1 MKSIFRSLL
10 YSAMVLVAGFAASCT
25 ENEEGTGGYQG
36 IPTIKVT
43 PASLNVALAGGTTE
57 QVVVETPAEWTLD
70 IDTEGV
76 VASAMSGNGDAVITF
91 EVPAAEAM
99 RTIKAVFTATGY
111 VSGYPITKKASV
123 SISQS
128 DSDIPSVDGS
138 FVYYENGGESVS
150 KVDGYWPYV
159 DAYTGWNPQGGE
171 GFDQS
176 GVTYT
181 GKNASVRNSGKS
193 WAPVGATYATDAPYA
208 YLQAKDGV
216 EFIIHN
222 IKIKSGV
229 KNYTFSFTAH
239 NQYANEI
246 ASPYTPAPVSPLKS
260 GENLT
265 VEVSVDGT
273 NFGAVTYS
281 TMADGNW
288 EYAIAPF
295 TLPADADKLF
305 VRFSNYK
312 ADTTTPLPST
322 AYQYQAALRFDDFRL
337 VEGGNGPVVDFNNAG
352 GGSGEVVEGT
362 IDAILAG
369 GEGTY
374 SLKNAWVVA
383 TYGRGCLI
391 TDASGK
397 YILCYMGTGATIPAV
412 GAVVDVDGA
421 VTTYAGLLQFGAD
434 AKVTATGETKTVD
447 NGTAAAMTGAD
458 LDAYVSAP
466 VVKYASF
473 EGALVIDGNYYN
485 VTVEGASTAIGSLS
499 YPAGEIAT
507 QLSSLNGKGIKV
519 TGYLIGV
526 SSGKFTNM
534 MVTAVSATGD
544 DPEQP
549 ESTTASKIDKVA
561 SLVAGNYIMSGY
573 LESYDT
579 YNWAANP
586 YHCWTGKIA
595 TSSNK
600 NYLET
605 VAYSYAD
612 GVLSPGSGV
621 LSQPAVVT
629 VVAVEGKAN
638 TFYIK
643 VGNEYLVNNGASN
656 HQVGLSANSAEWVA
670 ADHAKGGIV
679 FTSNGASLG
688 TGNATK
694 NHIRSYIDQ
703 ANLACGVVF
712 FTTDGTV
719 VPDPTPDPEPDPT
732 PGETKTIAQILAA
745 GSGAS
750 LSGTIEGVVI
760 SNMALNNLTS
770 KKGLYVQDETGALQ
784 FYLAANHELAFGTK
798 VKIDLTGT
806 TLGDYNGAVQ
816 ISGLA
821 LEKITTLSTNNTV
834 EPKVVTIA
842 DFLVNKY
849 EGQYVA
855 IEGVQVS
862 SSDLTK
868 TWVMGG
874 AHTSINVE
882 DAAGNKFVVF
892 SSKYATYGTET
903 VAQGSGTIKGIAS
916 INKGAMQIIFAQ
928 ASDYA
933 SLTGARFDGTVTPDP
948 DPTPTPGDAKTL
960 PYAESFT
967 TSQGDFTINN
977 VTLGTLSYVWQHSTY
992 NGDGYMKASAF
1003 MNSAAVAAESWL
1015 VSPAISLAGATSPVV
1030 TFTHA
1035 HKFAGTPSEELT
1047 LWVSA
1052 NDGAWEQVTIPTY
1065 SDNSS
1070 WTFVESGEISLAKY
1084 VGSTVKVAFKYVST
1098 TSNAGTWEV
1107 KNFSVAEASGAVTPD
1122 PTPEPDP
1129 TPGTG
1134 TTISAALNASLTW
1147 TEETDA
1153 TYGKGFYTT
1162 VDGVKM
1168 GYYQGTSTSTP
1179 TAAKDDHI
1187 RVYKSSLF
1195 VVVPAAGQKVKSVNF
1210 NAISASYALDMTV
1223 EGADKA
1229 VGNTDNGTITWSG
1242 SVDKFVATASEGQ
1255 VRIKDISVVVE

>member
-1 MKSIFRSLL
+1 MKNIFRSLL

-25 ENEEGTGGYQG
+25 ENDEEGTGGYQG

-99 RTIKAVFTATGY
+99 RTIKATFTATGY

-128 DSDIPSVDGS
+128 DSDIPVVGGA
-138 FVYYENGGESVS
+138 FVYYEDGGESVS

-159 DAYTGWNPQGGE
+159 DKYTGWNPQGGE

-222 IKIKSGV
+222 INIKSGV

-273 NFGAVTYS
+273 NFGAITYS

-337 VEGGNGPVVDFNNAG
+337 VEGGNGPVVDFNNAIG
-352 GGSGEVVEGT
+352 GGSTGGGDVPTEAVKATVAEFLAATEDGTTYYELTGVISNVTNTTYGNFDLTDSTGTVLIYGLCSPTGEQKYWAASGAKSGDT
-362 IDAILAG
+362 ITVRTLRTSYNNTPQGKDAIFVSLVPGEGGDEPTPEPAEGAYASDVPFVCAADDSNNCCYGHKDTNIGGSAVTGFKLGTGSKTGYFKSGAVGVDGDKYLNFYAVAWKGKSATLYMRVNG
-369 GEGTY
+369 GETTSFELNAHVGATGNPPYLYLTAESSDHY
-374 SLKNAWVVA
+374 SVKLDGL
-383 TYGRGCLI
+383 TTSSTI
-391 TDASGK
+391 EFSTDASFS
-397 YILCYMGTGATIPAV
+397 AV
-412 GAVVDVDGA
+412 AND
-421 VTTYAGLLQFGAD
+421 T
-434 AKVTATGETKTVD
+434 
-447 NGTAAAMTGAD
+447 
-458 LDAYVSAP
+458 
-466 VVKYASF
+466 
-473 EGALVIDGNYYN
+473 
-485 VTVEGASTAIGSLS
+485 
-499 YPAGEIAT
+499 
-507 QLSSLNGKGIKV
+507 
-519 TGYLIGV
+519 
-526 SSGKFTNM
+526 SGR
-534 MVTAVSATGD
+534 A
-544 DPEQP
+544 
-549 ESTTASKIDKVA
+549 
-561 SLVAGNYIMSGY
+561 
-573 LESYDT
+573 
-579 YNWAANP
+579 
-586 YHCWTGKIA
+586 
-595 TSSNK
+595 
-600 NYLET
+600 
-605 VAYSYAD
+605 
-612 GVLSPGSGV
+612 
-621 LSQPAVVT
+621 
-629 VVAVEGKAN
+629 
-638 TFYIK
+638 
-643 VGNEYLVNNGASN
+643 
-656 HQVGLSANSAEWVA
+656 
-670 ADHAKGGIV
+670 IV
-679 FTSNGASLG
+679 FGMKLTDEPLG
-688 TGNATK
+688 TDNPG
-694 NHIRSYIDQ
+694 
-703 ANLACGVVF
+703 G
-712 FTTDGTV
+712 TT
-719 VPDPTPDPEPDPT
+719 PEPEPDPT

-745 GSGAS
+745 GTGAT
-750 LSGTIEGVVI
+750 LDGTIEGVVI
-760 SNMALNNLTS
+760 SNMELNNLTS

-798 VKIDLTGT
+798 VRIDLTGA
-806 TLGDYNGAVQ
+806 TLADYNGAVQ

-821 LEKITTLSTNNTV
+821 LEKITTVSTGNTV

-842 DFLVNKY
+842 DFLANKY
-849 EGQYVA
+849 EGQYIA
-855 IEGVQVS
+855 IEGVQVAAA
-862 SSDLTK
+862 DLTK
-868 TWVMGG
+868 TWVTGS
-874 AHTSINVE
+874 AHTSINME
-882 DAAGNKFVVF
+882 DANGNKFVVF

-903 VAQGSGTIKGIAS
+903 VAQGSGTIKGISS
-916 INKGAMQIIFAQ
+916 ISKGAMQLIFAQ

-933 SLTGARFDGTVTPDP
+933 SLTGARFDGGATPEP
-948 DPTPTPGDAKTL
+948 EPTPTPGDAKTL
-960 PYAESFT
+960 PYAESFA
-967 TSQGDFTINN
+967 TSQGDFTIND

-992 NGDGYMKASAF
+992 NSDGYMKASAF
-1003 MNSAAVAAESWL
+1003 MNNAAVVAESWL

-1065 SDNSS
+1065 SDNNS

-1084 VGSTVKVAFKYVST
+1084 VGSTVKVAFKYIST
-1098 TSNAGTWEV
+1098 ASKAGTWEV

-1122 PTPEPDP
+1122 PTPDPEP

-1134 TTISAALNASLTW
+1134 TTVSAALNASLTW

-1179 TAAKDDHI
+1179 VAAKDDHI
-1187 RVYKSSLF
+1187 RVYKSSHF
-1195 VVVPAAGQKVKSVNF
+1195 VVVPPAGQKVKNVNI
-1210 NAISASYALDMTV
+1210 NVTYAATYALNMTV
-1223 EGADKA
+1223 EGADNA
-1229 VGNTDNGTITWSG
+1229 VGNKDNGTITWSG

-1255 VRIKDISVVVE
+1255 VRIKDISVVIE

>member
-99 RTIKAVFTATGY
+99 RTIKATFTATGY

-159 DAYTGWNPQGGE
+159 DKYTGWNPQGGE

-222 IKIKSGV
+222 INIKSGV

-322 AYQYQAALRFDDFRL
+322 EYQYQAALRFDDFRL
-337 VEGGNGPVVDFNNAG
+337 VEGGNGPVVDFNNAIG
-352 GGSGEVVEGT
+352 GGNTGGGNVPTEAVKATVAEFLAAAEDGTTYYELTGT
-362 IDAILAG
+362 ITNVVNTTYGNFDLTDETGTVYIYGLSSPTGEQKYWAASGAKKGDTITVRTLRTSYNNTPQGKDAIFVSLVPGEGGDEPTPEPAEGAYASDVPFVCSADDSANAAYSLAATTISGQAATGFKLGKSKQQGKFTSKAIGVAGTKYINFYAAAWKGTTATLYFRVDGGAVQSVALAG
-369 GEGTY
+369 
-374 SLKNAWVVA
+374 N
-383 TYGRGCLI
+383 
-391 TDASGK
+391 
-397 YILCYMGTGATIPAV
+397 TGATGNPPYPITFADSDHYSV
-412 GAVVDVDGA
+412 KLEGLTETSTIEFGTNADFA
-421 VTTYAGLLQFGAD
+421 LTTHSG
-434 AKVTATGETKTVD
+434 
-447 NGTAAAMTGAD
+447 
-458 LDAYVSAP
+458 SAP
-466 VVKYASF
+466 DIAPRVIVCGVK
-473 EGALVIDGNYYN
+473 
-485 VTVEGASTAIGSLS
+485 LS
-499 YPAGEIAT
+499 DEP
-507 QLSSLNGKGIKV
+507 
-519 TGYLIGV
+519 
-526 SSGKFTNM
+526 
-534 MVTAVSATGD
+534 
-544 DPEQP
+544 
-549 ESTTASKIDKVA
+549 
-561 SLVAGNYIMSGY
+561 
-573 LESYDT
+573 
-579 YNWAANP
+579 
-586 YHCWTGKIA
+586 
-595 TSSNK
+595 
-600 NYLET
+600 
-605 VAYSYAD
+605 
-612 GVLSPGSGV
+612 
-621 LSQPAVVT
+621 
-629 VVAVEGKAN
+629 
-638 TFYIK
+638 
-643 VGNEYLVNNGASN
+643 
-656 HQVGLSANSAEWVA
+656 
-670 ADHAKGGIV
+670 
-679 FTSNGASLG
+679 LG
-688 TGNATK
+688 TDNPG
-694 NHIRSYIDQ
+694 
-703 ANLACGVVF
+703 G
-712 FTTDGTV
+712 TT
-719 VPDPTPDPEPDPT
+719 PEPEPDPT

-821 LEKITTLSTNNTV
+821 LEKITTVSTNNTV
-834 EPKVVTIA
+834 EPKVVSIA
-842 DFLVNKY
+842 DFLANKY

-933 SLTGARFDGTVTPDP
+933 SLTGARFDGTVTPEP
-948 DPTPTPGDAKTL
+948 EPTPTPGEAKTL

-1003 MNSAAVAAESWL
+1003 MNNAAVAAESWL

-1084 VGSTVKVAFKYVST
+1084 VGGTVKVAFKYVST

-1122 PTPEPDP
+1122 PTPDPDP

-1195 VVVPAAGQKVKSVNF
+1195 VVVPAAGQKVKSVNI
-1210 NAISASYALDMTV
+1210 NVTYAATYALDMTV
-1223 EGADKA
+1223 EGADNA
-1229 VGNTDNGTITWSG
+1229 VGNKDNGTITWSG

>member
-91 EVPAAEAM
+91 EVPAAESM
-99 RTIKAVFTATGY
+99 RTIKATFTATGY

-138 FVYYENGGESVS
+138 FVYYENVGEAVS

-181 GKNASVRNSGKS
+181 GKNASVRNSGMT

-208 YLQAKDGV
+208 YLQAKTDSQFV
-216 EFIIHN
+216 INN
-222 IKIKSGV
+222 IAIKSGV
-229 KNYTFSFTAH
+229 KNYTFTFTAF
-239 NQYANEI
+239 NQYAATEV
-246 ASPYTPAPVSPLKS
+246 SPYDPVTTPLVS

-265 VEVSVDGT
+265 VLVSVDGSNWGT
-273 NFGAVTYS
+273 VAFT

-295 TLPADADKLF
+295 TLPADASKLYVKF
-305 VRFSNYK
+305 NNYK
-312 ADTTTPLPST
+312 ADTTTALPT
-322 AYQYQAALRFDDFRL
+322 TNHKYQGNLRFDDFRL
-337 VEGGNGPVVDFNNAG
+337 VEGGNGPVVDFNISGGNSG
-352 GGSGEVVEGT
+352 GGVPTEAVKATVAEFLAAAEDGTTYYELTGVITNVVNTTYGNFDLTDETGTVYIYGLSSPTGEQKYWAASGAKKGDT
-362 IDAILAG
+362 ITVRTLRTSYNNTPQGKDAIFVSLVP
-369 GEGTY
+369 GEGGDEPTPEPAEGAYASDVPFVCSADDSANAAY
-374 SLKNAWVVA
+374 SLAATTINGQAATGFKLGKSKQQGKFTSKAVGVA
-383 TYGRGCLI
+383 GT
-391 TDASGK
+391 K
-397 YILCYMGTGATIPAV
+397 YINFYAAAWKGTTATLYFRVDGGAVQSVALAANTGATGNPPYTALTFADTDHYSVKLEGLTETSTIEFGTNADF
-412 GAVVDVDGA
+412 AL
-421 VTTYAGLLQFGAD
+421 TTHSG
-434 AKVTATGETKTVD
+434 
-447 NGTAAAMTGAD
+447 
-458 LDAYVSAP
+458 SAP
-466 VVKYASF
+466 DIAPRVIVCGVK
-473 EGALVIDGNYYN
+473 
-485 VTVEGASTAIGSLS
+485 LS
-499 YPAGEIAT
+499 DEP
-507 QLSSLNGKGIKV
+507 
-519 TGYLIGV
+519 
-526 SSGKFTNM
+526 
-534 MVTAVSATGD
+534 
-544 DPEQP
+544 
-549 ESTTASKIDKVA
+549 
-561 SLVAGNYIMSGY
+561 
-573 LESYDT
+573 
-579 YNWAANP
+579 
-586 YHCWTGKIA
+586 
-595 TSSNK
+595 
-600 NYLET
+600 
-605 VAYSYAD
+605 
-612 GVLSPGSGV
+612 
-621 LSQPAVVT
+621 
-629 VVAVEGKAN
+629 
-638 TFYIK
+638 
-643 VGNEYLVNNGASN
+643 
-656 HQVGLSANSAEWVA
+656 
-670 ADHAKGGIV
+670 
-679 FTSNGASLG
+679 LG
-688 TGNATK
+688 TDNPG
-694 NHIRSYIDQ
+694 
-703 ANLACGVVF
+703 GG
-712 FTTDGTV
+712 TT
-719 VPDPTPDPEPDPT
+719 PEPEPDPT

-821 LEKITTLSTNNTV
+821 LEKITTLSTGNTV
-834 EPKVVTIA
+834 EPKVVSIA
-842 DFLVNKY
+842 DFLANKY

-892 SSKYATYGTET
+892 SSKYATYGAET

-933 SLTGARFDGTVTPDP
+933 SLTGARFDGTVTPEP
-948 DPTPTPGDAKTL
+948 EPTPTPGDAKTL

-1195 VVVPAAGQKVKSVNF
+1195 VVVPAAGQKVKSVNI
-1210 NAISASYALDMTV
+1210 NVTYAATYALDMTV
-1223 EGADKA
+1223 EGADNA
-1229 VGNTDNGTITWSG
+1229 VGNKDNGTITWSG

>member
-91 EVPAAEAM
+91 EVPAAESM
-99 RTIKAVFTATGY
+99 RTIKATFTATGY

-128 DSDIPSVDGS
+128 DSDIPSVDGE
-138 FVYYENGGESVS
+138 FVYYDNCGEAVS
-150 KVDGYWPYV
+150 KVADKWPYV

-193 WAPVGATYATDAPYA
+193 WTPVGATYATDAPYA

-239 NQYANEI
+239 NQYANLIE
-246 ASPYTPAPVSPLKS
+246 SPYTPAPVSPLKS

-273 NFGAVTYS
+273 NFGAITYS

-337 VEGGNGPVVDFNNAG
+337 VEGGNGPVVDFNNAIG
-352 GGSGEVVEGT
+352 GGNTGGGNVPTEAVKATVAEFLAAAEDGTTYYELTGVITNVANTTYGNFDLTDETGTVYIYGLSSPTGEQKYWAASGAKKGDT
-362 IDAILAG
+362 ITVRTLRTSYNNTPQGKDAIFVSLVPGEGGDEPTPEPAEGAYASDVPFVCAADDSANAAYSLAATTISGQAATGFKLGKSKQQGKFTSKAIGVAGTKYINFYAAAWKGTTATLYFRVDGGAVQSVALAG
-369 GEGTY
+369 
-374 SLKNAWVVA
+374 N
-383 TYGRGCLI
+383 
-391 TDASGK
+391 
-397 YILCYMGTGATIPAV
+397 TGATGNPPYPITFADTDHYSV
-412 GAVVDVDGA
+412 KLEGLTETSTIEFGTNADFA
-421 VTTYAGLLQFGAD
+421 LTTHSG
-434 AKVTATGETKTVD
+434 
-447 NGTAAAMTGAD
+447 
-458 LDAYVSAP
+458 SAP
-466 VVKYASF
+466 DIAPRVIVCGVK
-473 EGALVIDGNYYN
+473 
-485 VTVEGASTAIGSLS
+485 LS
-499 YPAGEIAT
+499 DEP
-507 QLSSLNGKGIKV
+507 
-519 TGYLIGV
+519 
-526 SSGKFTNM
+526 
-534 MVTAVSATGD
+534 
-544 DPEQP
+544 
-549 ESTTASKIDKVA
+549 
-561 SLVAGNYIMSGY
+561 
-573 LESYDT
+573 
-579 YNWAANP
+579 
-586 YHCWTGKIA
+586 
-595 TSSNK
+595 
-600 NYLET
+600 
-605 VAYSYAD
+605 
-612 GVLSPGSGV
+612 
-621 LSQPAVVT
+621 
-629 VVAVEGKAN
+629 
-638 TFYIK
+638 
-643 VGNEYLVNNGASN
+643 
-656 HQVGLSANSAEWVA
+656 
-670 ADHAKGGIV
+670 
-679 FTSNGASLG
+679 LG
-688 TGNATK
+688 TDNPG
-694 NHIRSYIDQ
+694 
-703 ANLACGVVF
+703 GG
-712 FTTDGTV
+712 TT
-719 VPDPTPDPEPDPT
+719 PEPEPDPT

-821 LEKITTLSTNNTV
+821 LDKITTLSTNNTV
-834 EPKVVTIA
+834 EPKVVSIA
-842 DFLVNKY
+842 DFLANKY

-882 DAAGNKFVVF
+882 DANGNKFVVF

-916 INKGAMQIIFAQ
+916 INKGAIQIIFAQ

-933 SLTGARFDGTVTPDP
+933 SLTGARFDGTVTPEPEP

-992 NGDGYMKASAF
+992 NSDGYMKASAF
-1003 MNSAAVAAESWL
+1003 MNNAAVAAESWL

-1195 VVVPAAGQKVKSVNF
+1195 VVVPAAGQKVKSVNI
-1210 NAISASYALDMTV
+1210 NVTYAATYALDMTV
-1223 EGADKA
+1223 EGADNA
-1229 VGNTDNGTITWSG
+1229 VGNKDNGTITWSG

>member
-1 MKSIFRSLL
+1 MKNIFRSLL

-76 VASAMSGNGDAVITF
+76 VASAFSGNGDAVITF

-99 RTIKAVFTATGY
+99 RTIKATFTATGY

-128 DSDIPSVDGS
+128 DTDIPVVGGA
-138 FVYYENGGESVS
+138 FVYYEDGGESVS

-159 DAYTGWNPQGGE
+159 DKYTGWNPQGGE

-181 GKNASVRNSGKS
+181 GKNASVRNSGDH
-193 WAPVGATYATDAPYA
+193 WAPKGATYATGAPYA

-229 KNYTFSFTAH
+229 KNYTFTFTAH
-239 NQYANEI
+239 NQYANLIE
-246 ASPYTPAPVSPLKS
+246 SPYSPAPVSPLKS

-273 NFGAVTYS
+273 NFGTITYS

-337 VEGGNGPVVDFNNAG
+337 VEGGNGPVVDFNNAIG
-352 GGSGEVVEGT
+352 GGSTGGGDVPTEGVKATVAEFLAAAEDGTTYYDLTGVITNVVNTTYGNFDLTDETGTVYIYGLCSPTGEQKYWAASGAKKGDT
-362 IDAILAG
+362 ITVRTLRTSYNNTPQGKDAIFISLVPGEGGDEPTPEPAEGAYASDVPFVCAADDSTNAAYSLAATTISGQAATGFKLGKSKQQGKFTSKAVGVAGTKYINFYAAAWKGTTATLYFRVDGGAVQSVALAG
-369 GEGTY
+369 
-374 SLKNAWVVA
+374 N
-383 TYGRGCLI
+383 
-391 TDASGK
+391 
-397 YILCYMGTGATIPAV
+397 TGATGNPPYPITFADSDHYSV
-412 GAVVDVDGA
+412 KLEGLTETSTIEFGTNENFAL
-421 VTTYAGLLQFGAD
+421 TTH
-434 AKVTATGETKTVD
+434 
-447 NGTAAAMTGAD
+447 NGQ
-458 LDAYVSAP
+458 AP
-466 VVKYASF
+466 DIAPRVIVCGVK
-473 EGALVIDGNYYN
+473 
-485 VTVEGASTAIGSLS
+485 LS
-499 YPAGEIAT
+499 DEP
-507 QLSSLNGKGIKV
+507 
-519 TGYLIGV
+519 
-526 SSGKFTNM
+526 
-534 MVTAVSATGD
+534 
-544 DPEQP
+544 
-549 ESTTASKIDKVA
+549 
-561 SLVAGNYIMSGY
+561 
-573 LESYDT
+573 
-579 YNWAANP
+579 
-586 YHCWTGKIA
+586 
-595 TSSNK
+595 
-600 NYLET
+600 
-605 VAYSYAD
+605 
-612 GVLSPGSGV
+612 
-621 LSQPAVVT
+621 
-629 VVAVEGKAN
+629 
-638 TFYIK
+638 
-643 VGNEYLVNNGASN
+643 
-656 HQVGLSANSAEWVA
+656 
-670 ADHAKGGIV
+670 
-679 FTSNGASLG
+679 LG
-688 TGNATK
+688 TDNPG
-694 NHIRSYIDQ
+694 
-703 ANLACGVVF
+703 G
-712 FTTDGTV
+712 TT
-719 VPDPTPDPEPDPT
+719 PEPDPT
-732 PGETKTIAQILAA
+732 PGETKTIAEILAA

-760 SNMALNNLTS
+760 SNMDLNNLTS

-784 FYLAANHELAFGTK
+784 FYLAANHEFAFGTK
-798 VKIDLTGT
+798 VRIDLTGT
-806 TLGDYNGAVQ
+806 TLGEYNGAVQ

-821 LEKITTLSTNNTV
+821 LDKITTVSTGNTV

-842 DFLVNKY
+842 DFLANKY

-882 DAAGNKFVVF
+882 DANGNKFVVF
-892 SSKYATYGTET
+892 SSKYATYGAET

-933 SLTGARFDGTVTPDP
+933 SLTGARFDGTVTPE
-948 DPTPTPGDAKTL
+948 PTPTPGEAKSL

-992 NGDGYMKASAF
+992 NSDGYMKASAF
-1003 MNSAAVAAESWL
+1003 MNNAAVAAESWL

-1065 SDNSS
+1065 SDNNS

-1122 PTPEPDP
+1122 PTPDPEP
-1129 TPGTG
+1129 TPTPDGKYVTMSLSTID
-1134 TTISAALNASLTW
+1134 TTSWTVNGYGSQNVTDLSTYLTWEINGFGFTACKWCLPNTTTEYNGIAFQAQGNPTSAAKQSRIGNTTSFGKIKRITVVSYNTQYTPNFNLAIG
-1147 TEETDA
+1147 A
-1153 TYGKGFYTT
+1153 TQVVGVDVPANMIAAESMTQTQTT
-1162 VDGVKM
+1162 VGNVTKYTNVYEPTEDAGFFAIYKN
-1168 GYYQGTSTSTP
+1168 TS
-1179 TAAKDDHI
+1179 
-1187 RVYKSSLF
+1187 
-1195 VVVPAAGQKVKSVNF
+1195 G
-1210 NAISASYALDMTV
+1210 ALYIGEITV
-1223 EGADKA
+1223 EY
-1229 VGNTDNGTITWSG
+1229 
-1242 SVDKFVATASEGQ
+1242 E
-1255 VRIKDISVVVE
+1255 

>member
-99 RTIKAVFTATGY
+99 RTIKATFTATGY

-128 DSDIPSVDGS
+128 DSDIPSVDGE

-181 GKNASVRNSGKS
+181 GKNASVRNSGKT

-208 YLQAKDGV
+208 YLQAKTDS
-216 EFIIHN
+216 EFVINN
-222 IKIKSGV
+222 IAIKSGV

-312 ADTTTPLPST
+312 ADTTTPLPSS
-322 AYQYQAALRFDDFRL
+322 AFQYQAALRFDDFRL
-337 VEGGNGPVVDFNNAG
+337 VEGGNGPVVDFNNAIG
-352 GGSGEVVEGT
+352 GGNTGGGNVPTEAVKATVAEFLAAAEDGTTYYELTGT
-362 IDAILAG
+362 ITNVVNTTYGNFDLTDETGTVYIYGLSSPTGEQKYWAASGAKKGDTITVRTLRTSYNNTPQGKDAIFVSLVPGEG
-369 GEGTY
+369 GEEPTPEPAEGAYASDVPFVCAADDSANAAY
-374 SLKNAWVVA
+374 SLAATTISGQAATGFKLGKSKQQGKFTSKAIGVA
-383 TYGRGCLI
+383 GT
-391 TDASGK
+391 K
-397 YILCYMGTGATIPAV
+397 YINFYAAAWKGTTATLYFRVDGGAVQSVALAANTGATGNPPYPITFADSDHYSV
-412 GAVVDVDGA
+412 KLEGLTETSTIEFGTNADFA
-421 VTTYAGLLQFGAD
+421 LTTHSG
-434 AKVTATGETKTVD
+434 
-447 NGTAAAMTGAD
+447 
-458 LDAYVSAP
+458 SAP
-466 VVKYASF
+466 DIAPRVIVCGVK
-473 EGALVIDGNYYN
+473 
-485 VTVEGASTAIGSLS
+485 LS
-499 YPAGEIAT
+499 DEP
-507 QLSSLNGKGIKV
+507 
-519 TGYLIGV
+519 
-526 SSGKFTNM
+526 
-534 MVTAVSATGD
+534 
-544 DPEQP
+544 
-549 ESTTASKIDKVA
+549 
-561 SLVAGNYIMSGY
+561 
-573 LESYDT
+573 
-579 YNWAANP
+579 
-586 YHCWTGKIA
+586 
-595 TSSNK
+595 
-600 NYLET
+600 
-605 VAYSYAD
+605 
-612 GVLSPGSGV
+612 
-621 LSQPAVVT
+621 
-629 VVAVEGKAN
+629 
-638 TFYIK
+638 
-643 VGNEYLVNNGASN
+643 
-656 HQVGLSANSAEWVA
+656 
-670 ADHAKGGIV
+670 
-679 FTSNGASLG
+679 LG
-688 TGNATK
+688 TDNPG
-694 NHIRSYIDQ
+694 
-703 ANLACGVVF
+703 GG
-712 FTTDGTV
+712 TT
-719 VPDPTPDPEPDPT
+719 PEPDPT

-784 FYLAANHELAFGTK
+784 LYLAANHELAFGTK

-821 LEKITTLSTNNTV
+821 LDKITTVSTNNTV
-834 EPKVVTIA
+834 EPKVVSIA
-842 DFLVNKY
+842 DFLANKY

-933 SLTGARFDGTVTPDP
+933 SLTGARFDGTVTPEP

-992 NGDGYMKASAF
+992 NSDGYMKASAF
-1003 MNSAAVAAESWL
+1003 MNNAAVAAESWL

-1122 PTPEPDP
+1122 PTPDPDP

-1195 VVVPAAGQKVKSVNF
+1195 VVVPAAGQKVKSVNI
-1210 NAISASYALDMTV
+1210 NVTYAATYALDMTV
-1223 EGADKA
+1223 EGADNA

>member
-1 MKSIFRSLL
+1 MKNIFRSLL

-36 IPTIKVT
+36 VPTIKVT
-43 PASLNVALAGGTTE
+43 PASLSVALAGGTTE
-57 QVVVETPAEWTLD
+57 QVVVETPAEWTIS
-70 IDTEGV
+70 IDADDV
-76 VASAMSGNGDAVITF
+76 VASQDAGSGNAVVTF
-91 EVPAAEAM
+91 EVPAAESM
-99 RTIKAVFTATGY
+99 RTIKVTFTATGY

-128 DSDIPSVDGS
+128 DSDIPSVDGE
-138 FVYYENGGESVS
+138 FVYYEDGGESVS
-150 KVDGYWPYV
+150 KVDGFWPNV
-159 DAYTGWNPQGGE
+159 DAYAGWNPKGGE

-181 GKNASVRNSGKS
+181 GKNASVRNSKKE
-193 WAPVGATYATDAPYA
+193 WAPVGATYASDAPYA
-208 YLQAKDGV
+208 YLQAKDGA

-222 IKIKSGV
+222 INIKSGV
-229 KNYTFSFTAH
+229 KNYTFSFTAY
-239 NQYANEI
+239 NQYANLIE
-246 ASPYTPAPVSPLKS
+246 SPYSPAPVSPLKS

-273 NFGAVTYS
+273 NFGAITFS

-312 ADTTTPLPST
+312 ADTTTPLPSSE
-322 AYQYQAALRFDDFRL
+322 YKLESSLRFDDFRL

-352 GGSGEVVEGT
+352 GGSDEVVEGT

-369 GEGTY
+369 GEGNY

-421 VTTYAGLLQFGAD
+421 VTTYAGLLQFGDTAV
-434 AKVTATGETKTVD
+434 VTATGETKTVD
-447 NGTAAAMTGAD
+447 NGTATAMTGAD

-485 VTVEGASTAIGSLS
+485 VTVEGASTAVGSLS
-499 YPAGEIAT
+499 YPDGDIKT
-507 QLSSLNGKGIKV
+507 QLTSLNGKGIKV

-526 SSGKFTNM
+526 SSSKFTNM

-621 LSQPAVVT
+621 LAQPAVVT

-719 VPDPTPDPEPDPT
+719 VPEPDPTPDPEPT
-732 PGETKTIAQILAA
+732 PGEYT
-745 GSGAS
+745 
-750 LSGTIEGVVI
+750 
-760 SNMALNNLTS
+760 
-770 KKGLYVQDETGALQ
+770 
-784 FYLAANHELAFGTK
+784 
-798 VKIDLTGT
+798 
-806 TLGDYNGAVQ
+806 
-816 ISGLA
+816 
-821 LEKITTLSTNNTV
+821 
-834 EPKVVTIA
+834 TIA
-842 DFLVNKY
+842 DFLAAAVSDAVEYTLRGTITSVANTTYGNFYITDQTGTVYIYGLNSPDGTTNKY
-849 EGQYVA
+849 WATSGAKLGDDIV
-855 IEGVQVS
+855 
-862 SSDLTK
+862 LT
-868 TWVMGG
+868 TVRGDYNG
-874 AHTSINVE
+874 TAQGIN
-882 DAAGNKFVVF
+882 AKFV
-892 SSKYATYGTET
+892 
-903 VAQGSGTIKGIAS
+903 
-916 INKGAMQIIFAQ
+916 
-928 ASDYA
+928 
-933 SLTGARFDGTVTPDP
+933 
-948 DPTPTPGDAKTL
+948 
-960 PYAESFT
+960 
-967 TSQGDFTINN
+967 
-977 VTLGTLSYVWQHSTY
+977 
-992 NGDGYMKASAF
+992 
-1003 MNSAAVAAESWL
+1003 
-1015 VSPAISLAGATSPVV
+1015 
-1030 TFTHA
+1030 
-1035 HKFAGTPSEELT
+1035 
-1047 LWVSA
+1047 
-1052 NDGAWEQVTIPTY
+1052 
-1065 SDNSS
+1065 
-1070 WTFVESGEISLAKY
+1070 
-1084 VGSTVKVAFKYVST
+1084 
-1098 TSNAGTWEV
+1098 EV
-1107 KNFSVAEASGAVTPD
+1107 I
-1122 PTPEPDP
+1122 
-1129 TPGTG
+1129 TPGTIAFW
-1134 TTISAALNASLTW
+1134 TFDSTSVSFSAAAAQNDIALTIYNSTADVVATSDNAQ
-1147 TEETDA
+1147 
-1153 TYGKGFYTT
+1153 F
-1162 VDGVKM
+1162 
-1168 GYYQGTSTSTP
+1168 
-1179 TAAKDDHI
+1179 
-1187 RVYKSSLF
+1187 
-1195 VVVPAAGQKVKSVNF
+1195 
-1210 NAISASYALDMTV
+1210 SASYANSILTITAAENTTADTIKGNITV
-1223 EGADKA
+1223 TCGTLSQVISVSQLGASSGNQTVVEATISFADKA
-1229 VGNTDNGTITWSG
+1229 NRTSYSTEQQIWEQNGIKVINDKGSSTSNVGDYAAPARFYKSSNVSIEAPGAILSIAIDCSGLDAKYVTAWGTAENGIVTISCDGTSTTYSINTLSAQARANAIT
-1242 SVDKFVATASEGQ
+1242 VTYLK
-1255 VRIKDISVVVE
+1255 

>member
-1 MKSIFRSLL
+1 MKNIFRSLL

-57 QVVVETPAEWTLD
+57 QVVVETPAEWTLE

-99 RTIKAVFTATGY
+99 RTIKATFTATGY

-128 DSDIPSVDGS
+128 DSDIPAVGGA
-138 FVYYENGGESVS
+138 FVYYEDGGESVS

-159 DAYTGWNPQGGE
+159 DKYTGWNPQGGE

-222 IKIKSGV
+222 INIKSGV

-239 NQYANEI
+239 NQYANES
-246 ASPYTPAPVSPLKS
+246 ASPYAPAPVSPLKS

-273 NFGAVTYS
+273 NFGAITFS

-337 VEGGNGPVVDFNNAG
+337 VEGGNGPVVDFNNAIG
-352 GGSGEVVEGT
+352 GGNTGGGNVPTEAVKATVAEFLAAAEDGTTYYELTGVISNVTNTTYGNFDLTDSTGTVLIYGLCSPTGEQKYWAESGAKSGDT
-362 IDAILAG
+362 ITVRTLRTSYNNTPQGKDAIFVSLVPGEGGDEPTPEPAEGIYASDVPFVCAADDSTNAAYSLAATTINGQAATGFKLGKSKQQGKFTSTAIGVSGTKYINFYAAAWKGTTATLYFRVDGGAVQSVALAG
-369 GEGTY
+369 
-374 SLKNAWVVA
+374 N
-383 TYGRGCLI
+383 
-391 TDASGK
+391 
-397 YILCYMGTGATIPAV
+397 TGATGNPPYPITFADSDHYSVKLEGLTEASTIEFGTNADLALTTHSGKAPDIAPRVIVCGVKLSDEPLGTDNPGGTTPEPEPDPTPSQTVAINTITADGTYTVEGIVVAV
-412 GAVVDVDGA
+412 AAKAYVIADQTGSLLVYGAEHGRTLMEKVTIEGTVSRYKGYNTNSLQMAATTTTVVSTDNTYEYKPLVVDGA
-421 VTTYAGLLQFGAD
+421 TLDAMVGAD
-434 AKVTATGETKTVD
+434 AACIEVQVTGVISV
-447 NGTAAAMTGAD
+447 G
-458 LDAYVSAP
+458 S
-466 VVKYASF
+466 YAN
-473 EGALVIDGNYYN
+473 I
-485 VTVEGASTAIGSLS
+485 TVEGATKQASLYYVNTAD
-499 YPAGEIAT
+499 YAAF
-507 QLSSLNGKGIKV
+507 NGKNVVVKGYV
-519 TGYLIGV
+519 TG
-526 SSGKFTNM
+526 
-534 MVTAVSATGD
+534 
-544 DPEQP
+544 
-549 ESTTASKIDKVA
+549 
-561 SLVAGNYIMSGY
+561 
-573 LESYDT
+573 T
-579 YNWAANP
+579 YNYLNILP
-586 YHCWTGKIA
+586 YSVTEVG
-595 TSSNK
+595 
-600 NYLET
+600 
-605 VAYSYAD
+605 
-612 GVLSPGSGV
+612 GS
-621 LSQPAVVT
+621 T
-629 VVAVEGKAN
+629 
-638 TFYIK
+638 
-643 VGNEYLVNNGASN
+643 
-656 HQVGLSANSAEWVA
+656 
-670 ADHAKGGIV
+670 
-679 FTSNGASLG
+679 
-688 TGNATK
+688 
-694 NHIRSYIDQ
+694 
-703 ANLACGVVF
+703 
-712 FTTDGTV
+712 
-719 VPDPTPDPEPDPT
+719 PTPDPEPTPT
-732 PGETKTIAQILAA
+732 PGE
-745 GSGAS
+745 
-750 LSGTIEGVVI
+750 
-760 SNMALNNLTS
+760 
-770 KKGLYVQDETGALQ
+770 
-784 FYLAANHELAFGTK
+784 
-798 VKIDLTGT
+798 
-806 TLGDYNGAVQ
+806 
-816 ISGLA
+816 
-821 LEKITTLSTNNTV
+821 
-834 EPKVVTIA
+834 
-842 DFLVNKY
+842 
-849 EGQYVA
+849 
-855 IEGVQVS
+855 
-862 SSDLTK
+862 
-868 TWVMGG
+868 
-874 AHTSINVE
+874 
-882 DAAGNKFVVF
+882 
-892 SSKYATYGTET
+892 
-903 VAQGSGTIKGIAS
+903 
-916 INKGAMQIIFAQ
+916 
-928 ASDYA
+928 
-933 SLTGARFDGTVTPDP
+933 
-948 DPTPTPGDAKTL
+948 AKTL

-977 VTLGTLSYVWQHSTY
+977 VTLGTLSYVWQHATY
-992 NGDGYMKASAF
+992 NSDGYMKASAF
-1003 MNSAAVAAESWL
+1003 MDNAAVVAESWL

-1065 SDNSS
+1065 SNNSS

-1098 TSNAGTWEV
+1098 ASKAGTWEV

-1122 PTPEPDP
+1122 PTPEPEP

-1134 TTISAALNASLTW
+1134 TTVSAALNASLTW

-1168 GYYQGTSTSTP
+1168 GYYQGTSTTTP
-1179 TAAKDDHI
+1179 VAAKDDHI

-1195 VVVPAAGQKVKSVNF
+1195 VVVPPAGQKVKNVNI
-1210 NAISASYALDMTV
+1210 NVTYAATYALNMTV
-1223 EGADKA
+1223 EGADNA
-1229 VGNTDNGTITWSG
+1229 VGNKDNGTITWSG

-1255 VRIKDISVVVE
+1255 VRIKDISVVIE

>member
-128 DSDIPSVDGS
+128 DSDIPSVDGE
-138 FVYYENGGESVS
+138 FVYYDNCGEAVS

-159 DAYTGWNPQGGE
+159 DKYTGWSPQGGE

-181 GKNASVRNSGKS
+181 GKNASVRNSGDH
-193 WAPVGATYATDAPYA
+193 WAPKGATYATGAPYA

-229 KNYTFSFTAH
+229 KNYTFTFTAH
-239 NQYANEI
+239 NQYANLIE
-246 ASPYTPAPVSPLKS
+246 SPYTPAPVSPLKS

-273 NFGAVTYS
+273 NFGAITYS

-322 AYQYQAALRFDDFRL
+322 EYQYQAALRFDDFRL
-337 VEGGNGPVVDFNNAG
+337 VEGGNGPVVDFNNAIG
-352 GGSGEVVEGT
+352 GGNTGGGNVPTEAVKATVAEFLAAAEDGTTYYELTGT
-362 IDAILAG
+362 ITNVANTTYGNFDLTDETGTVYIYGLSSPTGEQKYWAASGAKKGDTITVRTLRTSYNNTPQGKDAIFVSLVPGEGGDEPTPEPAEGAYASDVPFVCSADDSANAAYSLAATTINGQAATGFKLGKSKQQGKFTSKAIGVAGTKYINFYAAAWKGTTATLYFRVDGGAVQSVALAG
-369 GEGTY
+369 
-374 SLKNAWVVA
+374 N
-383 TYGRGCLI
+383 
-391 TDASGK
+391 
-397 YILCYMGTGATIPAV
+397 TGATGNPPYPITFADTDHYSV
-412 GAVVDVDGA
+412 KLEGLTETSTIEFGTNADFA
-421 VTTYAGLLQFGAD
+421 LTTHSG
-434 AKVTATGETKTVD
+434 
-447 NGTAAAMTGAD
+447 
-458 LDAYVSAP
+458 SAP
-466 VVKYASF
+466 DIAPRVIVCGVK
-473 EGALVIDGNYYN
+473 
-485 VTVEGASTAIGSLS
+485 LS
-499 YPAGEIAT
+499 DEP
-507 QLSSLNGKGIKV
+507 
-519 TGYLIGV
+519 
-526 SSGKFTNM
+526 
-534 MVTAVSATGD
+534 
-544 DPEQP
+544 
-549 ESTTASKIDKVA
+549 
-561 SLVAGNYIMSGY
+561 
-573 LESYDT
+573 
-579 YNWAANP
+579 
-586 YHCWTGKIA
+586 
-595 TSSNK
+595 
-600 NYLET
+600 
-605 VAYSYAD
+605 
-612 GVLSPGSGV
+612 
-621 LSQPAVVT
+621 
-629 VVAVEGKAN
+629 
-638 TFYIK
+638 
-643 VGNEYLVNNGASN
+643 
-656 HQVGLSANSAEWVA
+656 
-670 ADHAKGGIV
+670 
-679 FTSNGASLG
+679 LG
-688 TGNATK
+688 TDNPG
-694 NHIRSYIDQ
+694 
-703 ANLACGVVF
+703 GG
-712 FTTDGTV
+712 TT
-719 VPDPTPDPEPDPT
+719 PEPEPTPT
-732 PGETKTIAQILAA
+732 PGET
-745 GSGAS
+745 
-750 LSGTIEGVVI
+750 
-760 SNMALNNLTS
+760 
-770 KKGLYVQDETGALQ
+770 
-784 FYLAANHELAFGTK
+784 
-798 VKIDLTGT
+798 
-806 TLGDYNGAVQ
+806 
-816 ISGLA
+816 
-821 LEKITTLSTNNTV
+821 
-834 EPKVVTIA
+834 
-842 DFLVNKY
+842 
-849 EGQYVA
+849 
-855 IEGVQVS
+855 
-862 SSDLTK
+862 
-868 TWVMGG
+868 
-874 AHTSINVE
+874 
-882 DAAGNKFVVF
+882 
-892 SSKYATYGTET
+892 
-903 VAQGSGTIKGIAS
+903 
-916 INKGAMQIIFAQ
+916 
-928 ASDYA
+928 
-933 SLTGARFDGTVTPDP
+933 
-948 DPTPTPGDAKTL
+948 KTL

-992 NGDGYMKASAF
+992 NSDGYMKASAF
-1003 MNSAAVAAESWL
+1003 MNNAAVAAESWL

-1052 NDGAWEQVTIPTY
+1052 NDSAWEQVTIPTY

-1107 KNFSVAEASGAVTPD
+1107 KSFSVAEASGAVTPD
-1122 PTPEPDP
+1122 PTPDPDP

-1187 RVYKSSLF
+1187 RIYKSSLF
-1195 VVVPAAGQKVKSVNF
+1195 VVVPAAGQKVKSVNI
-1210 NAISASYALDMTV
+1210 NVTYAATYALDMTV
-1223 EGADKA
+1223 EGADNA
-1229 VGNTDNGTITWSG
+1229 VGNKDNGTITWSG

>member
-57 QVVVETPAEWTLD
+57 QVVVETPAEWTLE

-99 RTIKAVFTATGY
+99 RTIKATFTATGY

-128 DSDIPSVDGS
+128 DSDIPAVGGA
-138 FVYYENGGESVS
+138 FVYYEDGGESVS

-159 DAYTGWNPQGGE
+159 DKYTGWNPQGGE

-208 YLQAKDGV
+208 YLQAKDGA

-222 IKIKSGV
+222 INIKSGV
-229 KNYTFSFTAH
+229 KNYTFSFTAY
-239 NQYANEI
+239 NQYANLIE
-246 ASPYTPAPVSPLKS
+246 SPYSPAPVSPLKS

-273 NFGAVTYS
+273 NFGAITFS

-312 ADTTTPLPST
+312 ADTTTPLPSSE
-322 AYQYQAALRFDDFRL
+322 YKLESSLRFDDFRL
-337 VEGGNGPVVDFNNAG
+337 VEGGNGPVVDFNNAIG
-352 GGSGEVVEGT
+352 GGNTGGGDEPTPEPAEGIYASDVPFVCAADDST
-362 IDAILAG
+362 NAA
-369 GEGTY
+369 Y
-374 SLKNAWVVA
+374 SLAA
-383 TYGRGCLI
+383 T
-391 TDASGK
+391 
-397 YILCYMGTGATIPAV
+397 TINGQA
-412 GAVVDVDGA
+412 
-421 VTTYAGLLQFGAD
+421 
-434 AKVTATGETKTVD
+434 ATGFKLGKSKQQGKFT
-447 NGTAAAMTGAD
+447 
-458 LDAYVSAP
+458 
-466 VVKYASF
+466 
-473 EGALVIDGNYYN
+473 
-485 VTVEGASTAIGSLS
+485 STAIGVSGTKYINFYAAAWKGTTATLYFRVDGGAVQS
-499 YPAGEIAT
+499 VALTANAG
-507 QLSSLNGKGIKV
+507 
-519 TGYLIGV
+519 
-526 SSGKFTNM
+526 
-534 MVTAVSATGD
+534 ATGNPPYTALTFAD
-544 DPEQP
+544 TDHYSVKLEGLT
-549 ESTTASKIDKVA
+549 EASTIEFGTNADFA
-561 SLVAGNYIMSGY
+561 L
-573 LESYDT
+573 T
-579 YNWAANP
+579 T
-586 YHCWTGKIA
+586 HTGQAPDIA
-595 TSSNK
+595 PR
-600 NYLET
+600 
-605 VAYSYAD
+605 VIVC
-612 GVLSPGSGV
+612 GVKLSDEP
-621 LSQPAVVT
+621 
-629 VVAVEGKAN
+629 
-638 TFYIK
+638 
-643 VGNEYLVNNGASN
+643 
-656 HQVGLSANSAEWVA
+656 
-670 ADHAKGGIV
+670 
-679 FTSNGASLG
+679 LG
-688 TGNATK
+688 TDNPG
-694 NHIRSYIDQ
+694 
-703 ANLACGVVF
+703 G
-712 FTTDGTV
+712 TT
-719 VPDPTPDPEPDPT
+719 PEPEPEPT

-745 GSGAS
+745 GTGAT
-750 LSGTIEGVVI
+750 LDGTIEGVVI
-760 SNMALNNLTS
+760 SNMELNNLTS

-842 DFLVNKY
+842 DFLANKY

-903 VAQGSGTIKGIAS
+903 VAQGSGTIKGISS
-916 INKGAMQIIFAQ
+916 ISKGVMQLIFAQ

-933 SLTGARFDGTVTPDP
+933 SLTGARFDGGATPDP
-948 DPTPTPGDAKTL
+948 EPTPTPGDAKTL

-992 NGDGYMKASAF
+992 NSDGYMKASAF
-1003 MNSAAVAAESWL
+1003 MNNAAVVAESWL

-1065 SDNSS
+1065 SDNNS

-1098 TSNAGTWEV
+1098 ASNAGTWEV

-1122 PTPEPDP
+1122 PTPDPEP

-1134 TTISAALNASLTW
+1134 TTVSAALNASLTW

-1168 GYYQGTSTSTP
+1168 GYYQGTSTTTP
-1179 TAAKDDHI
+1179 VAAKDDHI

-1195 VVVPAAGQKVKSVNF
+1195 VVVPPAGQKVKSVNI
-1210 NAISASYALDMTV
+1210 NVTYAATYALDMTV
-1223 EGADKA
+1223 EGADNA
-1229 VGNTDNGTITWSG
+1229 VGNKDNGTITWSG

-1255 VRIKDISVVVE
+1255 VRIKDISVVIE

>member
-1 MKSIFRSLL
+1 MKNIFRSLL

-57 QVVVETPAEWTLD
+57 QVVIETPAEWTLD

-76 VASAMSGNGDAVITF
+76 IASAFSGNGDAVITF

-99 RTIKAVFTATGY
+99 RTIKATFTATGY

-128 DSDIPSVDGS
+128 DSDIPPVDGS
-138 FVYYENGGESVS
+138 FVYYEDGGESVS

-181 GKNASVRNSGKS
+181 GQNASVRNSGKS

-273 NFGAVTYS
+273 NFGAITYS

-337 VEGGNGPVVDFNNAG
+337 VEGGNGPVVDFNNAIG
-352 GGSGEVVEGT
+352 GGSTGGGDVPTEGVKATVAEFLAAAEDGTTYYDLTGVITNVANTTYGNFDLTDETGTVYIYGLCSPTGEQKYWAASGAKKGDT
-362 IDAILAG
+362 ITVRTLRTSYNNTPQGKDAIFISLVPGEGGDEPTPEPAEGAYASDVPFVCAADDSDNCCYGHKDTNIGGSAVTGFKLGTGSKTGYFKSGAVGVDGDKYLNFYAVAWKGKSATLYMRVNG
-369 GEGTY
+369 GETTSFKLNAHVGATGNPPYLSLTAESSDHY
-374 SLKNAWVVA
+374 SVKLDGL
-383 TYGRGCLI
+383 TTSSTI
-391 TDASGK
+391 EFSTDASFS
-397 YILCYMGTGATIPAV
+397 AV
-412 GAVVDVDGA
+412 AND
-421 VTTYAGLLQFGAD
+421 T
-434 AKVTATGETKTVD
+434 
-447 NGTAAAMTGAD
+447 
-458 LDAYVSAP
+458 
-466 VVKYASF
+466 
-473 EGALVIDGNYYN
+473 
-485 VTVEGASTAIGSLS
+485 
-499 YPAGEIAT
+499 
-507 QLSSLNGKGIKV
+507 
-519 TGYLIGV
+519 
-526 SSGKFTNM
+526 SGR
-534 MVTAVSATGD
+534 A
-544 DPEQP
+544 
-549 ESTTASKIDKVA
+549 
-561 SLVAGNYIMSGY
+561 
-573 LESYDT
+573 
-579 YNWAANP
+579 
-586 YHCWTGKIA
+586 
-595 TSSNK
+595 
-600 NYLET
+600 
-605 VAYSYAD
+605 
-612 GVLSPGSGV
+612 
-621 LSQPAVVT
+621 
-629 VVAVEGKAN
+629 
-638 TFYIK
+638 
-643 VGNEYLVNNGASN
+643 
-656 HQVGLSANSAEWVA
+656 
-670 ADHAKGGIV
+670 IV
-679 FTSNGASLG
+679 FGMKLTDEPLG
-688 TGNATK
+688 TDNPG
-694 NHIRSYIDQ
+694 
-703 ANLACGVVF
+703 G
-712 FTTDGTV
+712 TT
-719 VPDPTPDPEPDPT
+719 PEPEPDPT

-760 SNMALNNLTS
+760 SNMDLNNLTS

-798 VKIDLTGT
+798 VRIDLSGT

-816 ISGLA
+816 ISSLA
-821 LEKITTLSTNNTV
+821 LDKITTVSTGNTV

-842 DFLVNKY
+842 DFLANKY

-874 AHTSINVE
+874 AHTSINME
-882 DAAGNKFVVF
+882 DANGNKFVVF
-892 SSKYATYGTET
+892 SSKYATYGAET

-928 ASDYA
+928 ATDYA
-933 SLTGARFDGTVTPDP
+933 SLTGARFDGTVTP

-992 NGDGYMKASAF
+992 NSDGYMKASAF
-1003 MNSAAVAAESWL
+1003 MNNAAVAAESWL

-1065 SDNSS
+1065 SDNNS

-1098 TSNAGTWEV
+1098 ASNAGTWEV

-1122 PTPEPDP
+1122 PTPDPEPGDNY
-1129 TPGTG
+1129 TSDTAFIQSVDESSNAVYTLGDS
-1134 TTISAALNASLTW
+1134 TINGASCS
-1147 TEETDA
+1147 
-1153 TYGKGFYTT
+1153 GF
-1162 VDGVKM
+1162 KL
-1168 GYYQGTSTSTP
+1168 GTSSKIGTFTSKPVSVAGEKTLEFYGF
-1179 TAAKDDHI
+1179 AWKGKSAKLYI
-1187 RVYKSSLF
+1187 
-1195 VVVPAAGQKVKSVNF
+1195 KVENGG
-1210 NAISASYALDMTV
+1210 SASVSEVSLAANA
-1223 EGADKA
+1223 GAT
-1229 VGNTDNGTITWSG
+1229 GNPPFTITATDSDKYTVTLTGLTENSTIVFSTG
-1242 SVDKFVATASEGQ
+1242 SSFVAGTADSTGNCRAI
-1255 VRIKDISVVVE
+1255 VAGVHIK

>member
-91 EVPAAEAM
+91 EVPAAESM

-128 DSDIPSVDGS
+128 DSDIPVVGGA
-138 FVYYENGGESVS
+138 FVYYEDGGESVS

-159 DAYTGWNPQGGE
+159 DKYTGWNPQGGE

-246 ASPYTPAPVSPLKS
+246 VSPYTPAPVSPLKS

-312 ADTTTPLPST
+312 ADTTTPLPSS
-322 AYQYQAALRFDDFRL
+322 AFQYQAALRFDDFRL
-337 VEGGNGPVVDFNNAG
+337 VEGGNGPVVDFNNAIG
-352 GGSGEVVEGT
+352 GGNTGGGNVPTEAVKATVAEFLAAAEDGTTYYELTGT
-362 IDAILAG
+362 ITNVVNTTYGNFDLTDETGTVYIYGLSSPTGEQKYWAASGAKKGDTITVRTLRTSYNNTPQGKDAIFVSLVP
-369 GEGTY
+369 GEGGDEPTPEPAEGAYASDVPFVCAADDSANAAY
-374 SLKNAWVVA
+374 SLAATTINGQAATGFKLGKSKQQGKFTSKAIGVA
-383 TYGRGCLI
+383 GT
-391 TDASGK
+391 K
-397 YILCYMGTGATIPAV
+397 YINFYAAAWKGTTATLYFRVDGGAVQSVALAANTGATGNPPYPITFADTDHYSV
-412 GAVVDVDGA
+412 KLEGLTETSTIEFGTNADFA
-421 VTTYAGLLQFGAD
+421 LTTHSG
-434 AKVTATGETKTVD
+434 
-447 NGTAAAMTGAD
+447 
-458 LDAYVSAP
+458 SAP
-466 VVKYASF
+466 DIAPRVIVCGVK
-473 EGALVIDGNYYN
+473 
-485 VTVEGASTAIGSLS
+485 LS
-499 YPAGEIAT
+499 DEP
-507 QLSSLNGKGIKV
+507 
-519 TGYLIGV
+519 
-526 SSGKFTNM
+526 
-534 MVTAVSATGD
+534 
-544 DPEQP
+544 
-549 ESTTASKIDKVA
+549 
-561 SLVAGNYIMSGY
+561 
-573 LESYDT
+573 
-579 YNWAANP
+579 
-586 YHCWTGKIA
+586 
-595 TSSNK
+595 
-600 NYLET
+600 
-605 VAYSYAD
+605 
-612 GVLSPGSGV
+612 
-621 LSQPAVVT
+621 
-629 VVAVEGKAN
+629 
-638 TFYIK
+638 
-643 VGNEYLVNNGASN
+643 
-656 HQVGLSANSAEWVA
+656 
-670 ADHAKGGIV
+670 
-679 FTSNGASLG
+679 LG
-688 TGNATK
+688 TDNPG
-694 NHIRSYIDQ
+694 
-703 ANLACGVVF
+703 GG
-712 FTTDGTV
+712 TT
-719 VPDPTPDPEPDPT
+719 PEPEPDPT

-750 LSGTIEGVVI
+750 LSGSIEGVVI
-760 SNMALNNLTS
+760 SNMDLNNLTS

-798 VKIDLTGT
+798 VRIDLTGT

-821 LEKITTLSTNNTV
+821 LEKITTLSTGNTV
-834 EPKVVTIA
+834 EPKVVSIA
-842 DFLVNKY
+842 DFLANKY

-882 DAAGNKFVVF
+882 DANGNKFVVF
-892 SSKYATYGTET
+892 SSKYASYGAET

-933 SLTGARFDGTVTPDP
+933 SLTGARFDGGATPEPEPTPSVKTATVAEFLAAAEDTTVYELTGVISNVTNTTYGNFDLTDSTGTVLIYGLCSPTGETKYWAASGAKEGDTITVQTVRSSFNGTPQGKDAIFVKLVAGDGGTT
-948 DPTPTPGDAKTL
+948 DPTPD
-960 PYAESFT
+960 
-967 TSQGDFTINN
+967 
-977 VTLGTLSYVWQHSTY
+977 
-992 NGDGYMKASAF
+992 
-1003 MNSAAVAAESWL
+1003 
-1015 VSPAISLAGATSPVV
+1015 
-1030 TFTHA
+1030 
-1035 HKFAGTPSEELT
+1035 
-1047 LWVSA
+1047 
-1052 NDGAWEQVTIPTY
+1052 
-1065 SDNSS
+1065 
-1070 WTFVESGEISLAKY
+1070 
-1084 VGSTVKVAFKYVST
+1084 
-1098 TSNAGTWEV
+1098 
-1107 KNFSVAEASGAVTPD
+1107 
-1122 PTPEPDP
+1122 PDP

-1223 EGADKA
+1223 EGADNA

>member
-76 VASAMSGNGDAVITF
+76 IASAMSGNGDAVITF
-91 EVPAAEAM
+91 EVPAAESM
-99 RTIKAVFTATGY
+99 RTIKATFTATGY

-138 FVYYENGGESVS
+138 FVYYENVGEAVS
-150 KVDGYWPYV
+150 KVDGYWPFV
-159 DAYTGWNPQGGE
+159 DKYTGWNPQGGE

-181 GKNASVRNSGKS
+181 GKNASVRNSGNH

-208 YLQAKDGV
+208 YLQAKTDS
-216 EFIIHN
+216 EFVINN
-222 IKIKSGV
+222 IAIKSGV
-229 KNYTFSFTAH
+229 KNYTFTFTAF
-239 NQYANEI
+239 NQYAATEV
-246 ASPYTPAPVSPLKS
+246 SPYDPVTTPLVS

-265 VEVSVDGT
+265 VLVSVDGSNWGT
-273 NFGAVTYS
+273 VAFT

-295 TLPADADKLF
+295 TLPADASKLYVKF
-305 VRFSNYK
+305 NNYK
-312 ADTTTPLPST
+312 ADTTTALPT
-322 AYQYQAALRFDDFRL
+322 TNHKYQGNLRFDDFRL
-337 VEGGNGPVVDFNNAG
+337 VEGGNGPVVDFNISGGNSG
-352 GGSGEVVEGT
+352 GGVPTEAVKATVAEFLAAAEDGTTYYELTGVITNVVNTTYGNFDLTDETGTVYIYGLSSPTGEQKYWAASGAKKGDT
-362 IDAILAG
+362 ITVRTLRTSYNNTPQGKDAIFVSLVP
-369 GEGTY
+369 GEGGDEPTPEPAEGAYASDVPFVCSADDSANAAY
-374 SLKNAWVVA
+374 SLAA
-383 TYGRGCLI
+383 TTI
-391 TDASGK
+391 SGQ
-397 YILCYMGTGATIPAV
+397 A
-412 GAVVDVDGA
+412 
-421 VTTYAGLLQFGAD
+421 
-434 AKVTATGETKTVD
+434 ATGFK
-447 NGTAAAMTGAD
+447 
-458 LDAYVSAP
+458 L
-466 VVKYASF
+466 
-473 EGALVIDGNYYN
+473 
-485 VTVEGASTAIGSLS
+485 
-499 YPAGEIAT
+499 
-507 QLSSLNGKGIKV
+507 GKSKQQ
-519 TGYLIGV
+519 
-526 SSGKFTNM
+526 GKFTSKAIGVAGTKYINFYAAAWKGT
-534 MVTAVSATGD
+534 TATLYFRVDGGAVQSVALAANAGATGNPPYPITFAD
-544 DPEQP
+544 SDHYSVKLEGLT
-549 ESTTASKIDKVA
+549 ETSTIEFGTNADFA
-561 SLVAGNYIMSGY
+561 LTTHSG
-573 LESYDT
+573 SAPD
-579 YNWAANP
+579 
-586 YHCWTGKIA
+586 IA
-595 TSSNK
+595 PR
-600 NYLET
+600 
-605 VAYSYAD
+605 VIVC
-612 GVLSPGSGV
+612 GVKLSDEP
-621 LSQPAVVT
+621 
-629 VVAVEGKAN
+629 
-638 TFYIK
+638 
-643 VGNEYLVNNGASN
+643 
-656 HQVGLSANSAEWVA
+656 
-670 ADHAKGGIV
+670 
-679 FTSNGASLG
+679 LG
-688 TGNATK
+688 TDNPG
-694 NHIRSYIDQ
+694 
-703 ANLACGVVF
+703 GG
-712 FTTDGTV
+712 TT
-719 VPDPTPDPEPDPT
+719 PEPEPDPT

-750 LSGTIEGVVI
+750 LSGAIEGVVI
-760 SNMALNNLTS
+760 SNMDLNNLTS

-821 LEKITTLSTNNTV
+821 LEKITTLSTGNTV

-842 DFLVNKY
+842 DFLANKY

-928 ASDYA
+928 ATDYA
-933 SLTGARFDGTVTPDP
+933 SLTGARFDGTVTPEP
-948 DPTPTPGDAKTL
+948 DPTPTPGEAKTL

-1003 MNSAAVAAESWL
+1003 MNNAAVAAESWL

-1065 SDNSS
+1065 SDNNS

-1122 PTPEPDP
+1122 PTPDPDP

-1195 VVVPAAGQKVKSVNF
+1195 VVVPAAGQKVKSVNI
-1210 NAISASYALDMTV
+1210 NVTYAATYALDMTV
-1223 EGADKA
+1223 EGADNA
-1229 VGNTDNGTITWSG
+1229 VGNKDNGTITWSG